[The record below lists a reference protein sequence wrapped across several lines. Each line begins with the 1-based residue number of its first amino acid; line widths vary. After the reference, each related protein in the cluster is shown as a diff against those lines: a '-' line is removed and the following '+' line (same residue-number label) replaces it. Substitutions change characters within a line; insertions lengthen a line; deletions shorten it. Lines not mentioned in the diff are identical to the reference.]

1 MIPGIIAWRR
11 QIDGSVLPIGNLWY
25 LEKEFYGETSN
36 SNFSEAISI
45 SPNNTYLAASHR
57 RWMSFGVEYEGV
69 VKLYKNINN
78 DWVLFDS
85 PMNPDLNNED
95 LLAYRRFGQNV
106 VINNEYFVTTAFDR
120 DLNRNKVYV
129 FLIEPTSEETYRFV
143 TSFHSPDH
151 VESQNFGW
159 SLALSD
165 NKLSIGTASGNTS
178 SGKVFVY
185 DLTQTSATLVQT
197 LIPSALESP
206 DLENSKFGSTL
217 KAFGDT
223 LLVGAPSNDETLS
236 GVYIYTLTGG
246 NYVEGAL
253 ITSPDTANQSR
264 YRFGLSLDI
273 SEKYLIVGSPYAASQ
288 FGKVF
293 VYEKVTG
300 NWVYSATLD
309 IPETTNNAGI
319 GEAYT
324 GAILNGMVYF
334 GKAVSVYQE
343 TLLIGANFDNGNS
356 SVNGGVAYLFE
367 KDQNTLQWVQS
378 TKIYNPITTD
388 AGYFGSQV
396 INIGDT
402 LFVGAWANDQYIEG
416 TISNV
421 DLGSLHIYKKGA
433 PTHRQDQLPSVIAS
447 SGSQEFTITQATQT
461 ATVNTFRVA
470 VTLIQNQAIRFGTTN
485 IFGSSHTF
493 DTYIRLLDSSLS
505 TVAENDDYLNSEGN
519 VPVINTAEVG
529 VNWVNDRGSFIY
541 YIAQATGTYYMDI
554 GGFDAEI
561 GSGTVAW
568 EILN

>member
-11 QIDGSVLPIGNLWY
+11 AFTGLPPPVVNTWY
-25 LEKEFYGETSN
+25 MEKEFYGETSG

-45 SPNNTYLAASHR
+45 SPNNTYLAASHH

-85 PMNPDLNNED
+85 PMNPDFNNND

-151 VESQNFGW
+151 VPTQNFGW
-159 SLALSD
+159 SLALSN
-165 NKLSIGTASGNTS
+165 NKLSIGTATGNTS

-197 LIPSALESP
+197 LIPSALQSP

-223 LLVGAPSNDETLS
+223 LLVGAPSDDETLS

-273 SEKYLIVGSPYAASQ
+273 SEKYLIIGSPYTAFQ
-288 FGKVF
+288 NGKVF

-300 NWVYSATLD
+300 NWVHSATLD

-324 GAILNGMVYF
+324 GVVLNGPVYF

-356 SVNGGVAYLFE
+356 SINGGVVYLFQ
-367 KDQNTLQWVQS
+367 KDQTTLQWVQS

-396 INIGDT
+396 INLGDT

-416 TISNV
+416 IISDV
-421 DLGSLHIYKKGA
+421 DLGSLHIYRKGT
-433 PTHRQDQLPSVIAS
+433 PTYRQDQLPSVITTTGLQA
-447 SGSQEFTITQATQT
+447 FTITQDTQS
-461 ATVNTFRVA
+461 ATVNTVRIP

-485 IFGSSHTF
+485 IFGSSHDF
-493 DTYIRLLDSSLS
+493 DTYIRLLDSGLN
-505 TVAENDDYLNSEGN
+505 TVVENDDYLNSEGN
-519 VPVINTAEVG
+519 IPAINTAELG
-529 VNWVNDRGSFIY
+529 VNWVNDNGSFIY
-541 YIAQATGTYYMDI
+541 YLVPASGTYYMDI
-554 GGFDAEI
+554 GGFDIEI

-568 EILN
+568 EILS